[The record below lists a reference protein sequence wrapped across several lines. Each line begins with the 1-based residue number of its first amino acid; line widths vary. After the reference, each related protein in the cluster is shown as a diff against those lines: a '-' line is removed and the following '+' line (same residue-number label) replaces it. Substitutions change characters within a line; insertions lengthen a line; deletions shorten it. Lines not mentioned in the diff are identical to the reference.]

1 METNFCRK
9 YIPPKLNVTFFLK
22 SKFDFFLTPR
32 VKIHITDMMST
43 MEEATQ
49 IKIQLAIIF
58 YHCLQQESVIQFFE
72 IKACVILQ
80 LGQFSTVENY
90 SVDVSSWP
98 VIGQMS
104 CHSN

>member
-1 METNFCRK
+1 MQK
-9 YIPPKLNVTFFLK
+9 VHSPKLNVTFFLK

-80 LGQFSTVENY
+80 LGQFSTVKKF
-90 SVDVSSWP
+90 SFDVNFMTFNWS
-98 VIGQMS
+98 
-104 CHSN
+104 